1 MWNISVDAA
10 YVGNKLVGGLP
21 PGETQTININN
32 VQHMGGGDTDRPYF
46 RSHGRQLDIEIYSP
60 WRRTSY
66 NALQVGVTR
75 PFINGLLLKG
85 HYTFS
90 RSKALRADYEVPTA
104 EAQDRNWALANG
116 DRPHVF
122 QMAFVYQLPWRS
134 EKGNDTIAKMLINDW
149 QVNGIF
155 GAFSGSPF
163 TVTADGTELNTPG
176 NLQTAD
182 LVGPVT
188 KIGEIGAN
196 GFYYD
201 PSAWAQPTGVRFGNT
216 LPNQFRGPGGWNLDL
231 SVFRS
236 FNLGGSHRLE
246 GRVEVQNLTNKTNFG
261 NPTSNLQ
268 SGDFMRIFGLY
279 GSYAERQIRL
289 AVRYSF

>member
-1 MWNISVDAA
+1 M
-10 YVGNKLVGGLP
+10 
-21 PGETQTININN
+21 
-32 VQHMGGGDTDRPYF
+32 
-46 RSHGRQLDIEIYSP
+46 
-60 WRRTSY
+60 
-66 NALQVGVTR
+66 TR
-75 PFINGLLLKG
+75 PFTQGLLLKG

-90 RSKALRADYEVPTA
+90 RSKALRTDYEVPTP

-116 DRPHVF
+116 DRPHTL

-134 EKGNDTIAKMLINDW
+134 GTGQRGIARALINDW

-163 TVTADGTELNTPG
+163 SVTADGTTLNTPG
-176 NLQTAD
+176 NTQTAD
-182 LVGPVT
+182 LVGEVK
-188 KIGEIGAN
+188 KIGDISAAG
-196 GFYYD
+196 YYLD
-201 PSAWAQPTGVRFGNT
+201 PSAWAQPDGVRFGT
-216 LPNQFRGPGGWNLDL
+216 SRLNQFRGPGGWNLDL

-236 FNLGGSHRLE
+236 FGLGGTRRIE
-246 GRVEVQNLTNKTNFG
+246 ARVEAANITDTPKFG

-279 GSYAERQIRL
+279 NAYAERQVRL